1 MEKVSLATPWGTFL
15 TLWSPQGLK
24 SLLFPPQRSGRKP
37 SKEIEKALE
46 NLLNRY
52 LSGEQVDF
60 APIPLDLSSATPFQC
75 KVWEETRSIPY
86 GTTLTYGQLA
96 ARLGIP
102 KGARAV
108 GQALKKNPTPII
120 IPCHRVVGQKGLT
133 GFSGGLNWKKRLISL
148 ESGG

>member
-1 MEKVSLATPWGTFL
+1 M
-15 TLWSPQGLK
+15 
-24 SLLFPPQRSGRKP
+24 
-37 SKEIEKALE
+37 E